1 MKQMPHHQKVA
12 EEELRDESFLQ
23 RFNRRKSEAR
33 LALADTDETELQQ
46 EESEIAAEDAEEAL
60 PTDADMPPLE
70 SLTADSDFTPFM
82 SPKVSE
88 GLRRQAL
95 RKLFH
100 SPEFNFISE
109 LDEYAEDFTKF
120 ELLGDIVTSDM
131 RHQLEMEAKR
141 RLEKA
146 LNTDETEDIEAVSE
160 SGVHDETVIHEIVA
174 DEDAVEMDDLDVES
188 DI

>member
-1 MKQMPHHQKVA
+1 MKQASHSDTVA
-12 EEELRDESFLQ
+12 DDELRDESLMQ
-23 RFNRRKSEAR
+23 RFSRRKSEAR
-33 LALADTDETELQQ
+33 LVETGDIEQQ
-46 EESEIAAEDAEEAL
+46 PEEIAEAEEAL
-60 PTDADMPPLE
+60 PTDEDMPPIE
-70 SLTADSDFTPFM
+70 SLTADSDFSPFM

-88 GLRRQAL
+88 GLRKLAL

-141 RLEKA
+141 RLEEA
-146 LNTDETEDIEAVSE
+146 MNSDEAEELEEVPDITVVDESVTDE
-160 SGVHDETVIHEIVA
+160 G
-174 DEDAVEMDDLDVES
+174 DAEMDDLDVES
-188 DI
+188 ET